1 MNFLINQQIKI
12 TFFNKQLCIKK
23 RNNENKKMR
32 IKKDKIA
39 FERLFNKSMRRKA
52 KDFLESGR
60 PVATLTKGVLLF
72 AALGGIL
79 AVGIMAPNLFKIF
92 RVDSRERGKRLSDGG
107 FKRARRSCYQLRKSG
122 LIELFPDKK
131 GNVLLRITEK
141 GEKMIAKLLGI
152 SQPAERNKK
161 WVTIEA
167 PSQWDEK
174 WRFILFDIPIDF
186 NSERNILRRELRAF
200 GCYQLQQSV
209 FVHPFSCVREVLDIV
224 RRLNVARYVEVCTV
238 EDFANKDALLFFEPL
253 LRQYKEV

>member
-1 MNFLINQQIKI
+1 
-12 TFFNKQLCIKK
+12 
-23 RNNENKKMR
+23 MR
-32 IKKDKIA
+32 RRKEKIA
-39 FERLFNKSMRRKA
+39 FEKLFNRSLRRKT
-52 KDFLESGR
+52 KDFLESGK
-60 PVATLTKGVLLF
+60 PIATLTKGILLI

-131 GNVLLRITEK
+131 GNVLWRITEK
-141 GEKMIAKLLGI
+141 GEKMVTKLLGI
-152 SQPAERNKK
+152 NQRAGEDKK

-167 PSQWDEK
+167 PSQWDGK

-186 NSERNILRRELRAF
+186 NSARNILRRELRAF

-209 FVHPFSCVREVLDIV
+209 FVHPFSCIREVLDIV
-224 RRLNVARYVEVCTV
+224 RRLDVAQYVEVCTV
-238 EDFANKDALLFFEPL
+238 EDFANKQAFLFFEPL
-253 LRQYKEV
+253 LRQYKKS